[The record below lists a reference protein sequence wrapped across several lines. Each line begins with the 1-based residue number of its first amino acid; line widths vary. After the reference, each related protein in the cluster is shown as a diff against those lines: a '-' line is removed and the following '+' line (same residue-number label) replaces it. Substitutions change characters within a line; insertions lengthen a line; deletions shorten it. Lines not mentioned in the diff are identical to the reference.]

1 MERPLRFQQSAN
13 LAVASRRASERRPA
27 DTPVTFVCWSR
38 RIGAFAGPTDITEL
52 FELPAWQ
59 SAINT
64 RDNLEQAA
72 VARHRAGSARVIG
85 SVTTASGERACRS
98 PVLTSCHRS
107 PDRGE
112 GMRDAVN
119 NHL

>member
-38 RIGAFAGPTDITEL
+38 RIGAFAGQTDITEL

-64 RDNLEQAA
+64 RDNLVQAA
-72 VARHRAGSARVIG
+72 VARHRAGSARGFRCPDSVAPKIRPLPSSNTHPNAPTANAG
-85 SVTTASGERACRS
+85 SLPTMSS
-98 PVLTSCHRS
+98 
-107 PDRGE
+107 DR
-112 GMRDAVN
+112 
-119 NHL
+119 